1 MTDANERHSSHHEA
15 EARSDLRVYF
25 DEAGA
30 AKYLGLEGKAR
41 RLKDLRTRGGGPRY
55 VRVGQTVRYCT
66 DWLDAWAEQNAV
78 SSTSQE
84 SARRRA

>member
-1 MTDANERHSSHHEA
+1 MTDASERSNRQDEPV
-15 EARSDLRVYF
+15 RSDFRLYF

-55 VRVGQTVRYCT
+55 VRVGQSVRYRT

-78 SSTSQE
+78 CSTSQE
-84 SARRRA
+84 TARRRE